1 MNYFKTV
8 LVVTVISQF
17 SMLALA
23 EQTKS
28 QNVTDSISS
37 KKINYTEDTFFSNR
51 VANGQSTEGISQNR
65 LDLRIEHRFGLIK
78 DGFTQFFGLDQA
90 TTFFGL
96 EYGIKDWWMVGLN
109 RSFTDKTVA
118 GYTKLSLIRQ
128 STGAKNT
135 PLSVSFMLGTS
146 VIGTIYPDPV
156 RNNDFFSRVS
166 YTTQVLIARKFNSD
180 FSAQLSP
187 VWIHRNMIPST
198 TDANDLFALGF
209 AARYKLTPTFSIN
222 GEYYPVIN
230 PSAYQKLTY
239 DNSLSLAFDFETAGH
254 VFEIVFSNSTD
265 MIEKNFI
272 GETRG
277 SWLKGDIHIG
287 FNILRKF
294 DL

>member
-78 DGFTQFFGLDQA
+78 DGYSQFFGLDQA
-90 TTFFGL
+90 YTFFGL
-96 EYGIKDWWMVGLN
+96 EYGIKDWWMVGIN

-118 GYTKLSLIRQ
+118 GFTKFSIFRQ
-128 STGAKNT
+128 STGVKNT
-135 PLSVSFMLGTS
+135 PVSVSLLLGTS
-146 VIGTIYPDPV
+146 VIGTVYTDPV
-156 RNNDFFSRVS
+156 RNNDFYSRIS
-166 YTTQVLIARKFNSD
+166 YTTQVLIARKFSPD

-187 VWIHRNMIPST
+187 VWLHRNIIPKIV
-198 TDANDLFALGF
+198 DNNDLFAMGIS
-209 AARYKLTPTFSIN
+209 ARFKLTPTLSIN

-230 PSAYQKLTY
+230 PSTYQQQHYK
-239 DNSLSLAFDFETAGH
+239 NSLSFGLDINTAGH
-254 VFEIVFSNSTD
+254 VFQIVLSNSTD

-272 GETRG
+272 GETTG
-277 SWLKGDIHIG
+277 DWMKGDIHLG